1 MQFLNSFIFNHLRFQ
16 IAATVVL
23 VVVEILYFM
32 RPQIKI
38 LSTRIFN
45 CIIISATIYLLF
57 DYATVFS
64 LVYFDSF
71 PKWLVRLLHQ
81 GFILGFEGT
90 FLFIYV
96 FLDVSTRNQQRL
108 SLFEKFFTMIIVFLS
123 IATIIFAPIE
133 YYISEDAVYSY
144 GTMVNMVY
152 IIITILTLST
162 IIKAILAL
170 RNVTTRRV
178 TAYVLF
184 SMGVWI
190 IFGLTQLFLP
200 QILFSSV
207 SISTMLML
215 LVISLGNPAERV
227 DKESGAFNYE
237 ALRLVISDKL
247 NKAKPFYIVNI
258 DMEEIS
264 KLRRQ
269 FGDQAVIKVL
279 TEIRTFV
286 EKQFSQNVYKINNH
300 SFTVIFEE
308 RSKDKLDY
316 YLQVLDKR
324 FHEKWNL
331 NENTRILINAH
342 VDFIRFPQDTPFL
355 KKGVQNSTS
364 QMLEFIELCH
374 TYSEDAE
381 FIHRVDAKLLQK
393 RDRQDLVY
401 KLLQNAIKSD
411 GIEMYYQPIYSI
423 TEQRFTNC
431 EALVRLKDTTTLGF
445 VSPEEFIPIAERNF
459 LIMPLSN
466 CIFEK
471 VFDFVSRNKLSEK
484 GLKHVEVNLSAIESV
499 DLTFPSLM
507 KDLLQKHKLDPS
519 MVNLEITESIA
530 VSSGRKL
537 KRNMEDLINHGC
549 SFSMDDFGT
558 GYSNLSQITKAE
570 FSVIKID
577 KSLLWP
583 IFEKKNPNRQNAKIL
598 LENMVSMILQ
608 MGLKIVVEGV
618 ETKEQFEYLEG
629 LGVTYI
635 QGYYFSKP
643 IGQDDY
649 LRFLDKYNKVSS

>member
-23 VVVEILYFM
+23 VVVQILYFM

-45 CIIISATIYLLF
+45 LILLSATVYLLF

-64 LVYFDSF
+64 LVYYDSF
-71 PKWLVRLLHQ
+71 PKWLVRFLHQ

-90 FLFIYV
+90 FLFIYI
-96 FLDVSTRNQQRL
+96 FLDVTTNNQQRL
-108 SLFEKFFTMIIVFLS
+108 SFFEKIFIGMIVFFSL
-123 IATIIFAPIE
+123 ATIIFDKID
-133 YYISEDAVYSY
+133 YYISDDAVYSY
-144 GTMVNMVY
+144 GPMVNMVY
-152 IIITILTLST
+152 IYITILSCST
-162 IIKAILAL
+162 IIKAIIAS
-170 RNVTTRRV
+170 RNVESRRV
-178 TAYVLF
+178 TSYVLF
-184 SMGVWI
+184 SMALWI
-190 IFGLTQLFLP
+190 IFGMTQLLLP

-207 SISTMLML
+207 SISTMLLL
-215 LVISLGNPAERV
+215 LVISLGNPSERV

-237 ALRLVISDKL
+237 ALRLVIADKL
-247 NKAKPFYIVNI
+247 NKARPFYIVNI

-269 FGDQAVIKVL
+269 FGDQAVILLL
-279 TEIRTFV
+279 TEIRTYV
-286 EKQFSQNVYKINNH
+286 TKQFGQNVYKINNH

-308 RSKDKLDY
+308 AAKDKIDI
-316 YLQVLDKR
+316 YLEQLYER
-324 FHEKWNL
+324 FCEKWSL
-331 NENTRILINAH
+331 NDVTKIQINAH

-355 KKGVQNSTS
+355 KKGMQNSTS

-381 FIHRVDAKLLQK
+381 FVHRVDSRLLQK
-393 RDRQDLVY
+393 RDRQELIYRIV
-401 KLLQNAIKSD
+401 QNAIKND

-423 TEQRFTNC
+423 AEKRFTNC
-431 EALVRLKDTTTLGF
+431 EALVRLKDTKTLGF
-445 VSPEEFIPIAERNF
+445 LSPEEFIPVAERNF
-459 LIMPLSN
+459 LIIPLSN

-471 VFDFVSRNKLSEK
+471 VFDFVSRNHLDDK
-484 GLKHVEVNLSAIESV
+484 GLKYVEVNLSAIESI

-507 KDLLQKHKLDPS
+507 KELLQKHNLKPS

-537 KRNMEDLINHGC
+537 KRNMDDLINHGC
-549 SFSMDDFGT
+549 TFSMDDFGT
-558 GYSNLSQITKAE
+558 GYSNLSQITRAD
-570 FSVIKID
+570 FSIIKID

-598 LENMVSMILQ
+598 LESMVNMILQ

-618 ETKEQFEYLEG
+618 ETKEQFDYLVK

-643 IGQDDY
+643 IESGEY
-649 LRFLDKYNKVSS
+649 LRFLEKYNR

>member
-316 YLQVLDKR
+316 YLQVLDER

-331 NENTRILINAH
+331 NENTRILIKAH

-423 TEQRFTNC
+423 AEQRFTNC
-431 EALVRLKDTTTLGF
+431 EALVRLKDTTTLGI

-608 MGLKIVVEGV
+608 MGLKIVVEVV

-649 LRFLDKYNKVSS
+649 LRFLDKYNSKLI

>member
-1 MQFLNSFIFNHLRFQ
+1 MHFLNSFIFNHLRFQ

-23 VVVEILYFM
+23 VVVQILYFM

-45 CIIISATIYLLF
+45 LILLSATVYLLF

-64 LVYFDSF
+64 LVYYDSF
-71 PKWLVRLLHQ
+71 PKWLVRFLHQ

-90 FLFIYV
+90 FIFIYI
-96 FLDVSTRNQQRL
+96 FLDVTTHNQQRL
-108 SLFEKFFTMIIVFLS
+108 SFFEKIFIGTIVFLS
-123 IATIIFAPIE
+123 LSTILFAEIE
-133 YYISEDAVYSY
+133 YYISDDAVYSY
-144 GTMVNMVY
+144 GPMVNMVY
-152 IIITILTLST
+152 IYITILSCST
-162 IIKAILAL
+162 IIKAIIAS
-170 RNVTTRRV
+170 RNVESRRV
-178 TAYVLF
+178 TSYVLF
-184 SMGVWI
+184 SMALWI
-190 IFGLTQLFLP
+190 IFGMTQLLLP

-207 SISTMLML
+207 SISTMLLL
-215 LVISLGNPAERV
+215 LVISLGNPSERV

-237 ALRLVISDKL
+237 ALRLVIADKL
-247 NKAKPFYIVNI
+247 NKARPFYIVNI

-269 FGDQAVIKVL
+269 FGDQAVILLL
-279 TEIRTFV
+279 TEIRTYV
-286 EKQFSQNVYKINNH
+286 TKQFGQNVYKINNH

-308 RSKDKLDY
+308 SAKDKIDI
-316 YLQVLDKR
+316 YLEQLYER
-324 FHEKWNL
+324 FCEKWSL
-331 NENTRILINAH
+331 NDVTKIQINAH

-355 KKGVQNSTS
+355 KKGMQNSTS

-381 FIHRVDAKLLQK
+381 FVHRVDSRLLQK
-393 RDRQDLVY
+393 RDRQELIYRIV
-401 KLLQNAIKSD
+401 QNAIKND

-423 TEQRFTNC
+423 AEKRFTNC
-431 EALVRLKDTTTLGF
+431 EALVRLKDTKTLGF
-445 VSPEEFIPIAERNF
+445 LSPEEFIPVAERNF
-459 LIMPLSN
+459 LIIPLSN

-471 VFDFVSRNKLSEK
+471 VFEFVSRNHLDDK
-484 GLKHVEVNLSAIESV
+484 GLKHVEVNLSAIESI

-507 KDLLQKHKLDPS
+507 KELLQKHNLKPS

-537 KRNMEDLINHGC
+537 KRNMDDLINHGC
-549 SFSMDDFGT
+549 TFSMDDFGT
-558 GYSNLSQITKAE
+558 GYSNLSQITRAD
-570 FSVIKID
+570 FSIIKID

-598 LENMVSMILQ
+598 LESMVNMILQ

-618 ETKEQFEYLEG
+618 ETKEQFDYLVK

-643 IGQDDY
+643 IESGEY
-649 LRFLDKYNKVSS
+649 LRFLEKYNR

>member
-316 YLQVLDKR
+316 YLQVLDER

-423 TEQRFTNC
+423 AEQRFTNC

-519 MVNLEITESIA
+519 MINLEITESIA

>member
-23 VVVEILYFM
+23 VVVQILYFM

-45 CIIISATIYLLF
+45 LILLSATVYLLF

-64 LVYFDSF
+64 LVYYDSF
-71 PKWLVRLLHQ
+71 PKWLVRFLHQ

-90 FLFIYV
+90 FLFIYI
-96 FLDVSTRNQQRL
+96 FLDVTTHNQQRL
-108 SLFEKFFTMIIVFLS
+108 SFFEKIFIGMIVFFSL
-123 IATIIFAPIE
+123 ATIIFDKID
-133 YYISEDAVYSY
+133 YYISDDAVYSY
-144 GTMVNMVY
+144 GPMVNMVY
-152 IIITILTLST
+152 IYITILSCST
-162 IIKAILAL
+162 IIKAIIAS
-170 RNVTTRRV
+170 RNVESRRV
-178 TAYVLF
+178 TSYVLF
-184 SMGVWI
+184 SMALWI
-190 IFGLTQLFLP
+190 IFGMTQLLLP

-207 SISTMLML
+207 SISTMLLL
-215 LVISLGNPAERV
+215 LVISLGNPSERV

-237 ALRLVISDKL
+237 ALRLVIADKL
-247 NKAKPFYIVNI
+247 NKARPFYIVNI

-269 FGDQAVIKVL
+269 FGDQAVILLL
-279 TEIRTFV
+279 TEIRTYV
-286 EKQFSQNVYKINNH
+286 TKQFGQNVYKINNH

-308 RSKDKLDY
+308 SAKDKIDI
-316 YLQVLDKR
+316 YLEQLYER
-324 FHEKWNL
+324 FCEKWSL
-331 NENTRILINAH
+331 NDVTKIQINAH

-355 KKGVQNSTS
+355 KKGMQNSTS

-381 FIHRVDAKLLQK
+381 FVHRVDSRLLQK
-393 RDRQDLVY
+393 RDRQELIYRIV
-401 KLLQNAIKSD
+401 QNAIKND

-423 TEQRFTNC
+423 AEKRFTNC
-431 EALVRLKDTTTLGF
+431 EALVRLKDTKTLGF
-445 VSPEEFIPIAERNF
+445 LSPEEFIPVAERNF
-459 LIMPLSN
+459 LIIPLSN

-471 VFDFVSRNKLSEK
+471 VFDFVSRNHLDDK
-484 GLKHVEVNLSAIESV
+484 GLKYVEVNLSAIESI

-507 KDLLQKHKLDPS
+507 KELLQKHNLKPS

-537 KRNMEDLINHGC
+537 KRNMDDLINHGC
-549 SFSMDDFGT
+549 TFSMDDFGT
-558 GYSNLSQITKAE
+558 GYSNLSQITRAD
-570 FSVIKID
+570 FSIIKID

-598 LENMVSMILQ
+598 LESMVNMILQ

-618 ETKEQFEYLEG
+618 ETKEQFDYLVK

-643 IGQDDY
+643 IESGEY
-649 LRFLDKYNKVSS
+649 LRFLEKYNR

>member
-1 MQFLNSFIFNHLRFQ
+1 MQFLNSFLFNHLRFQ

-23 VVVEILYFM
+23 LVVEILYFS
-32 RPQIKI
+32 RPQIRI

-45 CIIISATIYLLF
+45 CILISAAIYLAF

-64 LVYFDSF
+64 LVYYDSF
-71 PKWLVRLLHQ
+71 PAWLVRFLHQ

-90 FLFIYV
+90 FLFIYI
-96 FLDVSTRNQQRL
+96 FLDVTTHNQQRL
-108 SLFEKFFTMIIVFLS
+108 SFFEKIFMGVMVMLS
-123 IATIIFAPIE
+123 FGVIIFSDIE
-133 YYISEDAVYSY
+133 YKITDDAVYSY
-144 GTMVNMVY
+144 GPMVNMVY
-152 IIITILTLST
+152 IIIAILTISTIL
-162 IIKAILAL
+162 KAIVAA
-170 RNVTTRRV
+170 RNVETRRV
-178 TAYVLF
+178 TSYVLF
-184 SMGVWI
+184 SMVLWM
-190 IFGLTQLFLP
+190 IFGLTQMFLP

-207 SISTMLML
+207 SISTMLL
-215 LVISLGNPAERV
+215 VLVISLGNPSERM

-247 NKAKPFYIVNI
+247 NRGHPFYIVNI

-269 FGDQAVIKVL
+269 FGDQAVIMLL
-279 TEIRTFV
+279 TEIRTFIAR
-286 EKQFSQNVYKINNH
+286 QFNQNVYKINNH
-300 SFTVIFEE
+300 SFTVIFSE
-308 RSKDKLDY
+308 RDKDNMEK
-316 YLQVLDKR
+316 YLTILYDR
-324 FHEKWNL
+324 FHEKWTM
-331 NENTRILINAH
+331 NENTKILVNSHIDY
-342 VDFIRFPQDTPFL
+342 VRFPQDTPFL
-355 KKGVQNSTS
+355 KKGLQNSS
-364 QMLEFIELCH
+364 GQLLEFIELCH

-381 FIHRVDAKLLQK
+381 FIHRVDSKLLQK
-393 RDRQDLVY
+393 RDRQDVVY
-401 KLLQNAIKSD
+401 KLLQNAIRSD

-423 TEQRFTNC
+423 AEKRFTNC
-431 EALVRLKDTTTLGF
+431 EALVRLKDTSTLGF

-471 VFDFVSRNKLSEK
+471 VFEFVSRNKLAEK

-507 KDLLQKHKLDPS
+507 KSLLEKHNLDPS

-530 VSSGRKL
+530 VASGRKL

-558 GYSNLSQITKAE
+558 GYSNLSQITKAD

-635 QGYYFSKP
+635 QGYYFSRP
-643 IGQDDY
+643 IDSAEY
-649 LRFLDKYNKVSS
+649 LRFLERYNR

>member
-1 MQFLNSFIFNHLRFQ
+1 MQFLNSFLFNHLRFQ

-23 VVVEILYFM
+23 IVVEALYFM
-32 RPQIKI
+32 RPRIKI

-45 CIIISATIYLLF
+45 CVLVSAAVYLLF

-71 PKWLVRLLHQ
+71 PLWLVKLLHQ

-90 FLFIYV
+90 FVFIYV
-96 FLDVSTRNQQRL
+96 FLDVTTHNQQRL
-108 SLFEKFFTMIIVFLS
+108 TVFEKFFVMIITLFSFVV
-123 IATIIFAPIE
+123 IFGFDIF
-133 YYISEDAVYSY
+133 YYISDEAVYSY
-144 GTMVNMVY
+144 GPMVNMVY
-152 IIITILTLST
+152 VLITILTLST
-162 IIKAILAL
+162 IIKAIIAS
-170 RNVTTRRV
+170 RNVETRRV
-178 TAYVLF
+178 SSYVLF
-184 SMGVWI
+184 AMGLWI

-207 SISTMLML
+207 SISTMLLL
-215 LVISLGNPAERV
+215 LVISLGNPSERM
-227 DKESGAFNYE
+227 DKESGAFNHE
-237 ALRLVISDKL
+237 ALRLVIADKL
-247 NKAKPFYIVNI
+247 NRAKPFFIVNL
-258 DMEEIS
+258 DMEDIS

-269 FGDQAVIKVL
+269 FGDQAVIMML
-279 TEIRTFV
+279 SEIRSFV
-286 EKQFSQNVYKINNH
+286 EKQFCKNVYKINNH
-300 SFTVIFEE
+300 AFTVIFDEH
-308 RSKDKLDY
+308 DKEKMDY
-316 YLQVLDKR
+316 YLQVLDDR

-331 NENTRILINAH
+331 NETTKIHLNAH
-342 VDFIRFPQDTPFL
+342 IDFIRFPQDTPFL
-355 KKGVQNSTS
+355 KKGMQNSSS
-364 QMLEFIELCH
+364 QLLEFIEMCH
-374 TYSEDAE
+374 TYSDNAE
-381 FIHRVDAKLLQK
+381 FIHRVDSKLLQK

-401 KLLQNAIKSD
+401 KLLQNAIRSD

-423 TEQRFTNC
+423 EEKRFTNC

-445 VSPEEFIPIAERNF
+445 VSPEEFIPVAERNF
-459 LIMPLSN
+459 LIMPLSQ

-471 VFDFVSRNKLSEK
+471 VFEFVSSYKLSEL

-507 KDLLQKHKLDPS
+507 KGLLEKHKLEPS

-558 GYSNLSQITKAE
+558 GYSNLSQITRAD
-570 FSVIKID
+570 FSIIKID

-583 IFEKKNPNRQNAKIL
+583 IFEKKNPNRTNAKIL

-618 ETKEQFEYLEG
+618 ETKEQFEYLEK

-643 IGQDDY
+643 INSQDY
-649 LRFLDKYNKVSS
+649 LRFLERYNR